1 MEQAHEFVVMWC
13 NEGLEYVGDITADNQ
28 RVVWEKLQ
36 GRDSPRHALANPFH
50 MRLRAQLNLDRHYE
64 IYFFNAADGI
74 TEHDIRDMFRRDPQG
89 SADLIRAKGEC
100 FYSNRRD
107 VNQRS
112 VIV

>member
-1 MEQAHEFVVMWC
+1 METGHEFVVMWC

-50 MRLRAQLNLDRHYE
+50 LRLRAQFNPQRHYE
-64 IYFFNAADGI
+64 IYFISAQEGI
-74 TEHDIRDMFRRDPQG
+74 DEEEIRSMFRRDPQG
-89 SADLIRAKGEC
+89 SADLIRSKGEC
-100 FYSNRRD
+100 FYSNRAE
-107 VNQRS
+107 VNRS